1 MVTIKEWE
9 KVFKALGQH
18 LRLRIIALLAE
29 QELCVCEL
37 EEILGITQPAIS
49 QHLRVLK
56 EADLVGEEKV
66 SQWVFYHL
74 NKEKLATVLQ
84 GWLAYL
90 DVPLATKKEF
100 AADYDKLQQLLE
112 NPKVA
117 CRPPQKRGGRDG
129 AC

>member
-1 MVTIKEWE
+1 MTLKEWE
-9 KVFKALGQH
+9 KAFKALGQH

-49 QHLRVLK
+49 QHLRALK
-56 EADLVGEEKV
+56 EADLVWEEKV

-74 NKEKLATVLQ
+74 NKEKLAAVLR

-90 DVPLATKKEF
+90 DEPLAAKQEF

-117 CRPPQKRGGRDG
+117 CRPPRKRGSKDG
-129 AC
+129 

>member
-1 MVTIKEWE
+1 MKDWE
-9 KVFKALGQH
+9 KAFKALGQH

-29 QELCVCEL
+29 EELCVCEL

-56 EADLVGEEKV
+56 EADLVWEEKV

-74 NKEKLATVLQ
+74 NREKLAAFLRE
-84 GWLAYL
+84 WLAYL
-90 DVPLATKKEF
+90 DIPLAEKEEF
-100 AADYDKLQQLLE
+100 APYYEKLQHLME

-117 CRPPQKRGGRDG
+117 CRAPRKRGSKDG
-129 AC
+129 NN

>member
-1 MVTIKEWE
+1 MTLKEWE
-9 KVFKALGQH
+9 KAFKALGQH

-56 EADLVGEEKV
+56 EADLVWEEKV

-74 NKEKLATVLQ
+74 NKEKLAAVLQ

-90 DVPLATKKEF
+90 DVPLAEKKEF
-100 AADYDKLQQLLE
+100 TADYHKLLQLLE

-117 CRPPQKRGGRDG
+117 CRPPRKRGSKDG
-129 AC
+129 DR

>member
-1 MVTIKEWE
+1 MTLKDWE
-9 KVFKALGQH
+9 KAFKALGQH

-29 QELCVCEL
+29 GELCVCEL

-56 EADLVGEEKV
+56 EANLVWEEKV

-74 NKEKLATVLQ
+74 NKEKLAAVLQ

-90 DVPLATKKEF
+90 EVPLGDKEEF
-100 AADYDKLQQLLE
+100 AADYEKLQQLLE

-117 CRPPQKRGGRDG
+117 CRPLRKMGNKEREG
-129 AC
+129 

>member
-1 MVTIKEWE
+1 MNLKEWE
-9 KVFKALGQH
+9 KAFKALGQH

-56 EADLVGEEKV
+56 EADLVWEEKV

-74 NKEKLATVLQ
+74 KKEKLAAVLQ

-90 DVPLATKKEF
+90 DVPLAAKKEF
-100 AADYDKLQQLLE
+100 TADYDKLQQLLE

-117 CRPPQKRGGRDG
+117 CRQPRERGSKE
-129 AC
+129 

>member
-1 MVTIKEWE
+1 MTLKDWE

-18 LRLRIIALLAE
+18 LRLRIIALLTE
-29 QELCVCEL
+29 GELCVCEL

-56 EADLVGEEKV
+56 EADLVWEEKV

-74 NKEKLATVLQ
+74 NKEKLAAVLQ
-84 GWLAYL
+84 GWLDYL
-90 DVPLATKKEF
+90 DVPLADKKEF
-100 AADYDKLQQLLE
+100 RVDYEKLQQLLE

-117 CRPPQKRGGRDG
+117 CRSFRKMSSKEMDG
-129 AC
+129 

>member
-1 MVTIKEWE
+1 MTLKEWE
-9 KVFKALGQH
+9 KAFKALGQH

-56 EADLVGEEKV
+56 EADLVWEEKV

-74 NKEKLATVLQ
+74 NKEKLAAVLQ

-90 DVPLATKKEF
+90 DVPLAEKKEF
-100 AADYDKLQQLLE
+100 TADYHKLLQLLE

-117 CRPPQKRGGRDG
+117 CRPPQKRGSKDG
-129 AC
+129 DR

>member
-1 MVTIKEWE
+1 MTLKEWE
-9 KVFKALGQH
+9 KSFKALGQH

-56 EADLVGEEKV
+56 EADLVWEEKV

-74 NKEKLATVLQ
+74 NKEKLAAVLQ

-90 DVPLATKKEF
+90 DVPLADKKEF
-100 AADYDKLQQLLE
+100 RVDYEKLQQLLE

-117 CRPPQKRGGRDG
+117 CRPPRKRDK
-129 AC
+129 

>member
-1 MVTIKEWE
+1 MNLKDWE

-18 LRLRIIALLAE
+18 LRLRILALLAE
-29 QELCVCEL
+29 EELCVCEL

-56 EADLVGEEKV
+56 EANLVWEEKV

-74 NKEKLATVLQ
+74 NKEKLAEVLQ

-90 DVPLATKKEF
+90 DVPLAEKEEF
-100 AADYDKLQQLLE
+100 AADYETLQQLLE

-117 CRPPQKRGGRDG
+117 CRPLRKMGRKEGDG
-129 AC
+129 